1 MTPTSPQ
8 CHQWRVG
15 IWVNLIGSNNGVS
28 TQFYF
33 KWDCLLFVC
42 SSVFISFLS
51 MNCPIYFI
59 FYSAVCLSLLTLRSY
74 FYWEKKLMLPMIWI
88 AVSPRPPP
96 ILYLSLDFIH
106 GFLPYRFC
114 VQKFL
119 FCFLMLSFAIL
130 ILSCWLKE
138 TFPASHLQMNFPTSS
153 YCFYD
158 FHSWMF
164 KKKKKPSIWNC
175 SWCLVWNMDSVFL
188 FSPDGLFYN
197 TIYWKIHLCLH
208 ICFNFSLCGFLHCFK
223 VYFQRY
229 CFAGFGCFKCFSH

>member
-1 MTPTSPQ
+1 MVYTWDKRFEALDWLWPQAASLLVLTDQDPLGIRDLREERPAPGPGSPEALCFSKQCMTPTSPQ

-88 AVSPRPPP
+88 AVPPLPPP
-96 ILYLSLDFIH
+96 
-106 GFLPYRFC
+106 FC
-114 VQKFL
+114 ICLLTL
-119 FCFLMLSFAIL
+119 FMVFCLIAFACRSF
-130 ILSCWLKE
+130 
-138 TFPASHLQMNFPTSS
+138 F
-153 YCFYD
+153 
-158 FHSWMF
+158 
-164 KKKKKPSIWNC
+164 
-175 SWCLVWNMDSVFL
+175 SVF
-188 FSPDGLFYN
+188 SC
-197 TIYWKIHLCLH
+197 CLLQ
-208 ICFNFSLCGFLHCFK
+208 FWFW
-223 VYFQRY
+223 VVD
-229 CFAGFGCFKCFSH
+229 

>member
-1 MTPTSPQ
+1 MFQ
-8 CHQWRVG
+8 CFYKLLVYELP
-15 IWVNLIGSNNGVS
+15 NL
-28 TQFYF
+28 FYF
-33 KWDCLLFVC
+33 LFSCLSFIIDFKKLFLLRKKTHAAHDMNC
-42 SSVFISFLS
+42 SS
-51 MNCPIYFI
+51 
-59 FYSAVCLSLLTLRSY
+59 
-74 FYWEKKLMLPMIWI
+74 
-88 AVSPRPPP
+88 SPPPP

-114 VQKFL
+114 MQKFL